1 MHVVFFRIF
10 KDIFL
15 KGMYKRKKEEY
26 LECGIEVASKV
37 FGGRWK
43 PCILDAIYRGMRR
56 PSEMHRYIYNAT
68 PRVINMQLKE
78 LEQHKIVYKKVY
90 ATVPLKTE
98 YYLTEAGEAI
108 LPIIAQMDKWG
119 TLHSGLVKEEA
130 TVALLET

>member
-1 MHVVFFRIF
+1 MLSVMFLNFR
-10 KDIFL
+10 DIFL
-15 KGMYKRKKEEY
+15 RMYQKKKEEY

-56 PSEMHRYIYNAT
+56 PSEMHRYISNAK

-98 YYLTEAGEAI
+98 YYLTEAGAAI
-108 LPIIAQMDKWG
+108 LPIIEQMDKWG
-119 TLHSGLVKEEA
+119 TRNAHLVQQ
-130 TVALLET
+130 ETPVQMQDA